1 MATIETE
8 IRHCRLFIGG
18 EWVEA
23 DAGEMFD
30 DFDPF
35 TGDVVARVAAGGRE
49 DAKRAVEAAPRPSR
63 HGRRRGP

>member
-35 TGDVVARVAAGGRE
+35 TGDVVARVAANLPESMHLIVIG
-49 DAKRAVEAAPRPSR
+49 
-63 HGRRRGP
+63 